1 MFSAIGFEIF
11 ALMAT
16 FGDQFESL
24 AQQVDI
30 KMCTGIN
37 CSGVGSI

>member
-1 MFSAIGFEIF
+1 MFSALGFEIF

-16 FGDQFESL
+16 FGDQLESL

-37 CSGVGSI
+37 CSGIGSI